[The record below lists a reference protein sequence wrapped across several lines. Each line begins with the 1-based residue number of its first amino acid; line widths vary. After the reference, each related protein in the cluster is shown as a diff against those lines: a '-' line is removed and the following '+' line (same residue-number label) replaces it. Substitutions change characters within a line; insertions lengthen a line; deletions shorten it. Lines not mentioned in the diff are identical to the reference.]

1 MSSERTTVLITGSS
15 KGIGLATA
23 ELFLKLS
30 TQFCY
35 DVVGLDVRDCPIT
48 LKDNKHYTHYV
59 CDVRGELPDIENV
72 NILINNAGV
81 QNSGHDIDINLKG
94 TINCTEKYG
103 MQSDIRAIVNVA
115 SVSAHN
121 GAEFPEY
128 CASKGGMLA
137 YTVNT
142 AKRVAKFNA
151 TCNSISPGGVLTYL
165 NSQVMD
171 DNAKWTAIM
180 DETPLRKWATAQEI
194 AEWIYFVSVINH
206 SMTGQDII
214 IDNGEMVNHNFIW

>member
-1 MSSERTTVLITGSS
+1 MSSERTTILITGSS
-15 KGIGLATA
+15 NGIGLATA
-23 ELFLKLS
+23 ELFLNLNN
-30 TQFCY
+30 QFDY
-35 DVVGLDVRDCPIT
+35 NVVGLDVEDCPST
-48 LKDNKHYTHYV
+48 LKDNERYTHYI
-59 CDVRGELPDIENV
+59 CDIRGELPDIENV

-81 QNSGHDIDINLKG
+81 QNSSSDIDINLKG

-103 MQSDIRAIVNVA
+103 MQPDIRAIINVA

-142 AKRVAKFNA
+142 AKRVARFNA

-165 NSQVMD
+165 NSQVID
-171 DNAKWTAIM
+171 DKSKWAAIM
-180 DETPLRKWATAQEI
+180 DETPLRKWATVQEI
-194 AEWIYFVSVINH
+194 AEWIYFVSVINR

>member
-1 MSSERTTVLITGSS
+1 MLHKLTTVLITGSAR
-15 KGIGLATA
+15 GIGLATA
-23 ELFLKLS
+23 ELFLNKF
-30 TQFCY
+30 QY
-35 DVVGLDVRDCPIT
+35 NVIGLDIEECPFA
-48 LKDNKHYTHYV
+48 LKDDDRYKHYV
-59 CDVRGELPDIENV
+59 CDISKQLPDIEDV

-81 QNSGHDIDINLKG
+81 QNSGDDIDINLKG

-103 MQSDIRAIVNVA
+103 IQPSIKSIVNVA

-142 AKRVAKFNA
+142 AKRVAKFKA

-165 NSQVMD
+165 NSQVID
-171 DNAKWTAIM
+171 DKSKWAAIM
-180 DETPLRKWATAQEI
+180 DETPLRKWATVQEI
-194 AEWIYFVSVINH
+194 AEWIYFVSVKNH

>member
-1 MSSERTTVLITGSS
+1 MIKVVITGSS

-23 ELFLKLS
+23 IKFLHDYTRLFDVYGIDIGDCPEELSENLFYHHYKA
-30 TQFCY
+30 
-35 DVVGLDVRDCPIT
+35 DVRD
-48 LKDNKHYTHYV
+48 KDN
-59 CDVRGELPDIENV
+59 LPDISGV

-81 QNSGHDIDINLKG
+81 QNSGHDIETNLLG

-103 MQSDIRAIVNVA
+103 IQDNIGSILNVA

-142 AKRVAKFNA
+142 AKRIAQFGA
-151 TCNSISPGGVLTYL
+151 TCNSISPGGVTTEL
-165 NSQVMD
+165 NAPVMND
-171 DNAKWTAIM
+171 KELWESIM
-180 DETPLRKWATAQEI
+180 DETPLKRWATASEI
-194 AEWIYFVSVINH
+194 ADWIFFITVVNS
-206 SMTGQDII
+206 SMTAQDII
-214 IDNGEMVNHNFIW
+214 IDNGETMNHKFIWK